1 MRIPEKQEIVVRDTY
16 TLMITVSLSKHVR
29 VVFRGYKQ
37 HRFFITY
44 LLGWKDSV
52 PDFFE
57 DRLPVTH
64 RSADG

>member
-52 PDFFE
+52 PDFF
-57 DRLPVTH
+57 
-64 RSADG
+64 